1 MFRPR
6 DCEGKLAVKVFC
18 LFYGKKYPYSNVLK
32 LEKEFKRYGV
42 DFYCHTD
49 LKDEQYHLSGIKEHW
64 HKIRFFDSNFTG
76 RDDIIVIDIDQ
87 KVVGDIKD
95 MIEYPVKEN
104 ELVTYKNWWNEQPRC
119 PINGGWYKFKGG
131 SLDYVWDKFS
141 KNIQKWQLYYFET
154 GVVHYKYYGEQNFVH
169 DTVLENGGKI
179 TTMPEEWY
187 SKYPMDEY
195 RSGVKIIHYAGVHK

>member
-64 HKIRFFDSNFTG
+64 HKIRFFDSNFTKLNTSDG
-76 RDDIIVIDIDQ
+76 
-87 KVVGDIKD
+87 
-95 MIEYPVKEN
+95 YAN
-104 ELVTYKNWWNEQPRC
+104 L
-119 PINGGWYKFKGG
+119 
-131 SLDYVWDKFS
+131 L
-141 KNIQKWQLYYFET
+141 T
-154 GVVHYKYYGEQNFVH
+154 GTSTKTSF
-169 DTVLENGGKI
+169 
-179 TTMPEEWY
+179 
-187 SKYPMDEY
+187 
-195 RSGVKIIHYAGVHK
+195 